1 MLKENKSEISIGLNK
16 NEYDLI
22 IEDKEEEE
30 EEEEQD
36 QEKHKKQQYKINY
49 QKKSIVSII
58 LTSSFIKSFKR
69 RKSKYDLEN
78 NDNELEHN
86 IKQRHTIMISLGT
99 GIGTGL
105 LVGTGKVLSQSGP
118 LGLMIGYI
126 VSSVM
131 VYLIIQSA
139 GELGV
144 VYCRVVGN
152 FTRYPS
158 ILVDPAFGF
167 AISIIYT
174 FQWMTVLPLQL
185 VTSAMVIE
193 WWKVS
198 INLDWFVLIIFL
210 CVITIN
216 LGGAK
221 GYVEAEFIFNIC
233 KILMICGFIILGIII
248 IAGGAGTSGYLG
260 DKYWKDPGL
269 FANGFKGVSVV
280 FCYAAFSYGGVE
292 TVILTAAEQKL
303 PEKSI
308 PSATKVIII
317 RILLIYLLTLVIICF
332 LVPYNDPEL
341 MGSVS
346 STSGSSTVTTSSP
359 FVIAIESHGI
369 KIIPHVINSVIL
381 IAVISVANCSLYA
394 APRLL
399 LSLSQEG
406 ILPKVLQY
414 IDRRG
419 RPLICFAIVTVFGCL
434 GFVAT
439 SDKREEV
446 FIWLLSVSGL
456 SQIFIWMSMCVSHI
470 RFRYIL
476 YKQKKLSMISPEQ
489 ILEYERYKSKTDV
502 WGSIVALLIS
512 ILILGFQFWVALFPI
527 DGKNGADL
535 KNFCQNYLA
544 GPIVIVTYIGY
555 KIYLRQWQLFIPIK
569 DVVLPDIKV

>member
-30 EEEEQD
+30 EEPD
-36 QEKHKKQQYKINY
+36 QEKHKKQQCKINY

-86 IKQRHTIMISLGT
+86 IKQRHTIMISLET

-292 TVILTAAEQKL
+292 TVILTAAEQKI

>member
-30 EEEEQD
+30 EEPD
-36 QEKHKKQQYKINY
+36 QEKHKKQQCKINY

>member
-1 MLKENKSEISIGLNK
+1 MLKDIKSEISIRLNK
-16 NEYDLI
+16 NKDELI
-22 IEDKEEEE
+22 IENEEKEEEE
-30 EEEEQD
+30 EEEEDPRQPN
-36 QEKHKKQQYKINY
+36 KKIH
-49 QKKSIVSII
+49 KKSIKSI
-58 LTSSFIKSFKR
+58 LLPNSFIKSFKKR
-69 RKSKYDLEN
+69 NSNNDLEKN
-78 NDNELEHN
+78 SDELEHI
-86 IKQRHTIMISLGT
+86 IKQRHTVMISLGT

-126 VSSVM
+126 VSSIM

-144 VYCRVVGN
+144 VYCRMVGN

-158 ILVDPAFGF
+158 LLVDPAFGF

-174 FQWMTVLPLQL
+174 FQWITVLPLQL
-185 VTSAMVIE
+185 VTAAMVVE
-193 WWKVS
+193 WWEVS

-210 CVITIN
+210 CVILIN

-248 IAGGAGTSGYLG
+248 IAGGVGTSGYLG
-260 DKYWKDPGL
+260 NKYWKDPGL

-292 TVILTAAEQKL
+292 TVILTAAEQKN
-303 PEKSI
+303 PEISI
-308 PSATKVIII
+308 PRATKVIII

-332 LVPYNDPEL
+332 LVPYNDPKL

-346 STSGSSTVTTSSP
+346 SSM
-359 FVIAIESHGI
+359 A
-369 KIIPHVINSVIL
+369 NS
-381 IAVISVANCSLYA
+381 SLYA

-406 ILPKVLQY
+406 ILPKTLQY
-414 IDRRG
+414 IDQRG
-419 RPLICFAIVTVFGCL
+419 RPLICFTIVIIFGCL

-456 SQIFIWMSMCVSHI
+456 SQIFIWMSMCASHI

-476 YKQKKLSMISPEQ
+476 HEQKRLFMVSEQQ
-489 ILEYERYKSKTDV
+489 ILEYDRYKSKTDV
-502 WGSIVALLIS
+502 WGSIIALLIS
-512 ILILGFQFWVALFPI
+512 ILILGCQFWVALFPI
-527 DGKNGADL
+527 DGENGVDL

-555 KIYLRQWQLFIPIK
+555 KIYLRQWQLFIPIE
-569 DVVLPDIKV
+569 DVVLPDIKA

>member
-30 EEEEQD
+30 EEPD
-36 QEKHKKQQYKINY
+36 QEKHKKQQCKINY

-248 IAGGAGTSGYLG
+248 IAGGVGTSGYLG

-292 TVILTAAEQKL
+292 TVILTAAEQKI

-476 YKQKKLSMISPEQ
+476 YRQKKLSMISPEQ

>member
-30 EEEEQD
+30 EEPD
-36 QEKHKKQQYKINY
+36 QEKHKKQQCKINY

-86 IKQRHTIMISLGT
+86 IKQRHTIMISLET

>member
-30 EEEEQD
+30 EEPD
-36 QEKHKKQQYKINY
+36 QEKHKKQQCKINY

-292 TVILTAAEQKL
+292 TVILTAAEQKI

>member
-1 MLKENKSEISIGLNK
+1 MLKDIESEISIRLDKNK
-16 NEYDLI
+16 DELI
-22 IEDKEEEE
+22 IENEEKEEDEEEE
-30 EEEEQD
+30 NPRQPN
-36 QEKHKKQQYKINY
+36 KKIH
-49 QKKSIVSII
+49 KKSIKSI
-58 LTSSFIKSFKR
+58 LLSNSFIKSFKKR
-69 RKSKYDLEN
+69 NSNNDLEKN
-78 NDNELEHN
+78 SDELEHI
-86 IKQRHTIMISLGT
+86 IKQRHTVMISLGT

-126 VSSVM
+126 VSSIM

-144 VYCRVVGN
+144 VYCRMVGN
-152 FTRYPS
+152 FIRYPS
-158 ILVDPAFGF
+158 LLVDPAFGF

-174 FQWMTVLPLQL
+174 FQWITVLPLQL
-185 VTSAMVIE
+185 VTAAMVIE
-193 WWKVS
+193 WWEVS

-210 CVITIN
+210 CVILIN

-260 DKYWKDPGL
+260 NKYWKDPGL

-292 TVILTAAEQKL
+292 TVILTAAEQKN
-303 PEKSI
+303 PEISI
-308 PSATKVIII
+308 PRATKVIII

-332 LVPYNDPEL
+332 LVPYNDPKL

-346 STSGSSTVTTSSP
+346 SSSDSSTSATTTTTSSP
-359 FVIAIESHGI
+359 FVIAIKLHGI
-369 KIIPHVINSVIL
+369 KIIPHIINSVIL
-381 IAVISVANCSLYA
+381 TAVISVANSSLYA

-406 ILPKVLQY
+406 ILPKTLQY
-414 IDRRG
+414 IDQRG
-419 RPLICFAIVTVFGCL
+419 RPLICFTIVIIFGCL

-456 SQIFIWMSMCVSHI
+456 SQIFIWMSMCASHI

-476 YKQKKLSMISPEQ
+476 HEQKKLFMVSEQQ
-489 ILEYERYKSKTDV
+489 ILEYDRYKSKTDV
-502 WGSIVALLIS
+502 WGSIIALLIS
-512 ILILGFQFWVALFPI
+512 ILILGCQFWIALFPI

-555 KIYLRQWQLFIPIK
+555 KIYLRQWQLFIPIE
-569 DVVLPDIKV
+569 DVVLPDIKA